1 MLVYRYDPET
11 KIFLHTEPAMLDPL
25 ETEKAGENIYLLPA
39 NCTFTEP
46 PEPREGYNIV
56 YDTQGEKWNYEE
68 QPPAEEDKQPEPAP
82 EPTPEEKKAAEIAAA
97 DARYQADKTTLLNYY
112 VEALATG
119 NTELAAEI
127 STEIKELNATY
138 DTEMGAL
145 GNE

>member
-11 KIFLHTEPAMLDPL
+11 KIFLYSETAMLDPL
-25 ETEKAGENIYLLPA
+25 ETQKAGKNIYLLPA

-46 PEPREGYNIV
+46 PQEREGYNII
-56 YDTQGEKWNYEE
+56 YDTQAKKWHYEE
-68 QPPAEEDKQPEPAP
+68 QPAEADNQPEPVP

-138 DTEMGAL
+138 DTEMEAIK
-145 GNE
+145 ND